1 MVPLAIPGLM
11 IIGFD
16 VCRDT
21 KDRSLN
27 YGAMIATIDHNFGT
41 ECFRIVMPYHHTEV
55 LANVLPRNVKKALSA
70 YWNICNTLPS
80 KILFYRVGLATNQTK
95 YLYDNEAKEIKEML
109 GDVYKKAGMPT
120 PGFTNVI
127 VTEETNIRVF
137 QEMSNPKA
145 GTIIDG
151 VITLPERYVFNYTY
165 FDLFIILQERLL
177 FNESGVGRR
186 GSPTYYYVLE
196 DSILWGPDNL
206 QLLTYKLCHLYYN
219 SCKTVRVP
227 GVCKYA
233 FKL

>member
-95 YLYDNEAKEIKEML
+95 YLRTTMKQKKLRKCSATSIKKLGCQRLALQML
-109 GDVYKKAGMPT
+109 
-120 PGFTNVI
+120 
-127 VTEETNIRVF
+127 
-137 QEMSNPKA
+137 
-145 GTIIDG
+145 
-151 VITLPERYVFNYTY
+151 
-165 FDLFIILQERLL
+165 
-177 FNESGVGRR
+177 
-186 GSPTYYYVLE
+186 
-196 DSILWGPDNL
+196 
-206 QLLTYKLCHLYYN
+206 
-219 SCKTVRVP
+219 
-227 GVCKYA
+227 
-233 FKL
+233 